1 MISDFDFDEK
11 CNPVFWKTAESKK
24 RYTFNQGGT
33 RSGKTYAMMQFIYF
47 TAYNNSD
54 KPHTFSVVSESL
66 PHLKKGAIKDFLDF
80 LKLNKIYNEKHH
92 NKTDNKYMVGD
103 FTIEFFSAGDSDKV
117 HGAGRDY
124 LFVNEIQNI
133 QYEVFFQL
141 IQRTN
146 IRVYADYN
154 PTHDFFIFDKFIEN
168 ADYKDDITFIK
179 STLLDNRFVSP
190 AIKKDVITRA
200 ARDENYKKVYL
211 DGEKG
216 SLEGLI
222 FQFKQ
227 VPKVPDYFILKG
239 AGLDF
244 GFTND
249 PTTIPAIYKHPN
261 KNIICIDELCY
272 QTGLSNEKISQII
285 DNSIIG
291 KTFPVIAD
299 SAEPK
304 SIAELKD
311 KYHVNV
317 FPCEKGADSVNYGI
331 GVMQEYEIWITE
343 SSLNAIMEFRNY
355 HWLIDKNGK
364 SLNIPVDNFNHLID
378 AARYAITKLIG
389 MPVKDT
395 KNTAGTTKVK
405 IWG

>member
-1 MISDFDFDEK
+1 MTSNFDFDEK

-47 TAYNNSD
+47 TATKHKD

-80 LKLNKIYNEKHH
+80 LKINGLYKEKNH
-92 NKTDNKYMVGD
+92 NKTDNKYIIGD

-117 HGAGRDY
+117 HGAGREY

-133 QYEVFFQL
+133 HYEVFFQL
-141 IQRTN
+141 VQRTN

-154 PTHDFFIFDKFIEN
+154 PTFDFFIFEKYIEN
-168 ADYKDDITFIK
+168 PDYKDDITFIK
-179 STLLDNRFVSP
+179 STLLDNKFVSE
-190 AIKKDVITRA
+190 AIKKDVLLRSE
-200 ARDENYKKVYL
+200 RDENYKNVYL
-211 DGEKG
+211 LGEKG
-216 SLEGLI
+216 NLEGLI
-222 FQFKQ
+222 FQFK
-227 VPKVPDYFILKG
+227 KVPCIPDDFILKG

-249 PTTIPAIYKHPN
+249 PSAVPAIYKHPN
-261 KNIICIDELCY
+261 KNIICLDEICY
-272 QTGLSNEKISQII
+272 LPGLSNEKIATII
-285 DNSIIG
+285 DNSKIG

-299 SAEPK
+299 CAEPK

-311 KYHVNV
+311 KYHINIS
-317 FPCEKGADSVNYGI
+317 PCEKGADSVNYGI

-343 SSLNAIMEFRNY
+343 QSLNIITEFRNY
-355 HWLIDKNGK
+355 RWLTDKNGK
-364 SLNIPVDNFNHLID
+364 SLNIPVDNFNHIID

-389 MPVKDT
+389 MPK
-395 KNTAGTTKVK
+395 KESKG
-405 IWG
+405 GSYLL